1 VFHAFASLIK
11 KLLTHKKFKNESN
24 SNLSTFTQIVG
35 GALAC

>member
-11 KLLTHKKFKNESN
+11 KLLTHKNKKNENN
-24 SNLSTFTQIVG
+24 SKLSTFTQIVG